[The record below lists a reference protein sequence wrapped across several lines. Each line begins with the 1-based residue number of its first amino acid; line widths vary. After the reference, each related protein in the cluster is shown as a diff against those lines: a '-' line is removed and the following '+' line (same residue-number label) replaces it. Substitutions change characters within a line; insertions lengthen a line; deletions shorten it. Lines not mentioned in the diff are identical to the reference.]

1 MRRAQFW
8 AISII
13 LLFIGITIIFAY
25 VRSSESASITLF
37 SETSDLELQNA
48 VNAIKARNGW
58 LASTANDWFNL
69 NWNYRRL
76 LEVNLGAG
84 DTVEF
89 NAFVN
94 DASKVSNCVN
104 DIRVTWLN
112 GSERQSNVSA
122 TAPPCNI
129 TIVAGAGPQSYYVY
143 YGNPSA
149 AAPDYRLANTVVQG
163 TETNAVAYSEVE
175 VPTKNLCTHLNELY
189 PKLGIATNCSLR
201 NTACAAPATQ
211 ANISLTMQSID
222 LFFNGTIQPPQCP

>member
-13 LLFIGITIIFAY
+13 LLFIVTAVIFTY
-25 VRSSESASITLF
+25 VRSSESASVRLF
-37 SETSDLELQNA
+37 AETSDLELQNA

-69 NWNYRRL
+69 NWNYRKL
-76 LEVNLGAG
+76 VELNIGA
-84 DTVEF
+84 DSTVEF

-94 DASKVSNCVN
+94 DAGKVGSCV
-104 DIRVTWLN
+104 DDVRVTWIN

-122 TAPPCNI
+122 TSPPCNI
-129 TIVAGAGPQSYYVY
+129 TIVAGAGPQVYYVY
-143 YGNPSA
+143 YSNPSA
-149 AAPDYRLANTVVQG
+149 ATPSYRLANTVVQG
-163 TETNAVAYSEVE
+163 TETDAVAYAEVE

-211 ANISLTMQSID
+211 ANITLVMQSTD
-222 LFFNGTIQPPQCP
+222 MFFNGTIQPPPCP